1 MRAPYRHGLIVIL
14 LGAACADE
22 PSAPAS
28 APDFGSATVVAGAH
42 NVLSARVLLTVLD
55 ADSVAVA
62 WRRLDVA
69 SSGDSLTP
77 AVLADGD
84 LEIPVLGLMPEAR
97 YELRPVA
104 YRAGAR
110 FVSDTPLEF
119 TTGALP
125 SDLPQYVATGTSPSQ
140 GYVAIAAGMYG
151 LVLDNLGR
159 IVWYRR
165 FPNGLWLNFMAQPNG
180 RYVTRGVTPDLGDVE
195 SWIEIDALGEI
206 TRTFGCHHGLA
217 ARFHDVIVEPDG
229 GYWVLCDE
237 TRTMDLTAHGGH
249 ASARVTGQ
257 AVQHVSAS
265 GELLFHWTP
274 FDHFLITD
282 VDSVTRSGASV
293 NWTHGNS
300 LDIDAH
306 GNLVVSFRNLNEITS
321 IDTRT
326 GVVLWRL
333 GGLRNEFSIADG
345 QQLFAGQHSIRSLQ
359 HNELLLLDNVGDA
372 TESRVERWFVDPATR
387 VAQMLGSYGS
397 VPRVRTL
404 IGGSVQALAPGR
416 TLVSFGTEGRVEE
429 YDATGAVRWKI
440 EGAPGYVFRAQRF
453 GSLYRPGVGAP
464 R

>member
-1 MRAPYRHGLIVIL
+1 MRATYRHGLIVVL
-14 LGAACADE
+14 LGACADE
-22 PSAPAS
+22 PSAPVP
-28 APDFGSATVVAGAH
+28 APDFGLATVVAGAH
-42 NVLSARVLLTVLD
+42 NVLSARVLLTVRD

-69 SSGDSLTP
+69 SSADSLTP

-84 LEIPVLGLMPEAR
+84 LEVRVLGLMPEAR
-97 YELRPVA
+97 YEMRPVA
-104 YRAGAR
+104 YRGRAR
-110 FVSDTPLEF
+110 FVSATPLEF

-125 SDLPQYVATGTSPSQ
+125 ADLPHYVASGSSPSQ

-151 LVLDNLGR
+151 IVLDNLGR

-165 FPNGLWLNFMAQPNG
+165 FPNGLWLNFMPQPNG
-180 RYVTRGVTPDLGDVE
+180 RYVTRGMTPDPSDVE

-229 GYWVLCDE
+229 GYWLICDE

-249 ASARVTGQ
+249 ATARVTGQ
-257 AVQHVSAS
+257 AIQHVSAS

-300 LDIDAH
+300 LDIDAD
-306 GNLVVSFRNLNEITS
+306 GNLLVSFRNLNEITS
-321 IDTRT
+321 IDTHT
-326 GVVLWRL
+326 GLVRWRL
-333 GGLRNEFSIADG
+333 GGLRNEFTIANG
-345 QQLFAGQHSIRSLQ
+345 QELFAGQHSIRSLRRD
-359 HNELLLLDNVGDA
+359 ELLLLDNVGDA
-372 TESRVERWFVDPATR
+372 NESRVERWAVDPATGL
-387 VAQMLGSYGS
+387 AHMLESYGS

-429 YDATGAVRWKI
+429 YDAAGGVRWRI

-453 GSLYRPGVGAP
+453 VSLYRPGVGTP